1 MEEFYKML
9 NAKEV
14 LRKAL
19 DNKLITIPEWNE
31 GIFIFIVYRIVW
43 ETKSHYIV
51 HALDDEESVKKF
63 VESRGIN
70 EYFYEKVKVN

>member
-51 HALDDEESVKKF
+51 HALDDEESVKSLWNLEASMNIFMK
-63 VESRGIN
+63 
-70 EYFYEKVKVN
+70 KLK